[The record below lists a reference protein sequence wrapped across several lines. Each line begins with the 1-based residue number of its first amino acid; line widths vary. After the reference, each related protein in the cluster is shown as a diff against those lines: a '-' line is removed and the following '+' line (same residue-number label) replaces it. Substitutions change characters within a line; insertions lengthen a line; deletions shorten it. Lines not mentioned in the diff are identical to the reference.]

1 MRGNLHSD
9 SRLDLF
15 EFIFGFSRISYLF
28 ATTYDMY
35 IYIYVPGTQMGPL
48 VLIGVWAL
56 FGRFFSP
63 NITYSS
69 VNKQLFGWRCMFEVG
84 KQSTSPTASTDA
96 S

>member
-35 IYIYVPGTQMGPL
+35 IYICTWNPNGAPCFDWSLGLVWKVFQPKYYIFQCEQTAFWLEMYV
-48 VLIGVWAL
+48 
-56 FGRFFSP
+56 
-63 NITYSS
+63 
-69 VNKQLFGWRCMFEVG
+69 
-84 KQSTSPTASTDA
+84 
-96 S
+96 